1 MAALAARIAD
11 FRQSMQQ
18 KIEQGGV
25 NREVLSD
32 VLRHLMQIA
41 ADRDAWSAD
50 HYPDPQGDVQ
60 HVRYLIQES
69 PDKTCALYLNVLRPG
84 KRVPPHD
91 HTTWACIAPVKGTEI
106 NRLWERVDDR
116 SVPGRAQLK
125 LRTVLRVEGD
135 TGAALLPDDIHS
147 LEIPGSEC
155 TRHLHLYGR
164 ALETLSERVEYDVE
178 AGTVRRMDIGVQ
190 TRR

>member
-1 MAALAARIAD
+1 MTALAARVAE
-11 FRQSMQQ
+11 FRQSM
-18 KIEQGGV
+18 KRKVEQGGV
-25 NREVLSD
+25 RREVLGD
-32 VLRHLMQIA
+32 VLSHLMRLA
-41 ADRDAWSAD
+41 AESATWSAEN
-50 HYPDPQGDVQ
+50 YPDPQGDVQ

-69 PDKTCALYLNVLRPG
+69 PDKTYALYLNVLRPG

-106 NRLWERVDDR
+106 NSLWDRVDDR
-116 SVPGRAQLK
+116 SIPGRAQLK

-147 LEIPGSEC
+147 LEIPGTEC

-164 ALETLSERVEYDVE
+164 ALETLSERVEYDVD
-178 AGTVRRMDIGVQ
+178 AGTVRKMDIGVQ